1 MRIFEKIILRPYTD
15 VDSQDGINTEQ
26 FLEATEG
33 LINMF
38 DMFNS
43 SAFLVVQNDMK
54 NNAQKINKRYIKSP
68 TENKSLESLMKNE
81 ASLKTRPATEAI
93 LWLKRGLEF
102 TGQSLMHSLTHPN
115 EELTVS
121 FMQAYDKTLRPY
133 HSFIIRPLFNLAMNA
148 CPWRKDFYKSIDVTD
163 EESVEKMKEWLN
175 GLSGI
180 IDQLNRVFDEH
191 PEYTKH

>member
-1 MRIFEKIILRPYTD
+1 MRTFEKIILRPYTD

-38 DMFNS
+38 
-43 SAFLVVQNDMK
+43 
-54 NNAQKINKRYIKSP
+54 
-68 TENKSLESLMKNE
+68 ENKSLESLMKNE

-93 LWLKRGLEF
+93 LWLKRGLDF

-115 EELTVS
+115 DELTVS

-133 HSFIIRPLFNLAMNA
+133 HSFIVRPLFNLAMNA

>member
-1 MRIFEKIILRPYTD
+1 MRTFEKIILRPYTD

-38 DMFNS
+38 
-43 SAFLVVQNDMK
+43 VVQNDMK
-54 NNAQKINKRYIKSP
+54 NNAQSP

-93 LWLKRGLEF
+93 LWLKRGLDF

-115 EELTVS
+115 DELTVS

-133 HSFIIRPLFNLAMNA
+133 HSFIVRPLFNLAMNA

>member
-1 MRIFEKIILRPYTD
+1 MRTFEKIILRPYTD

-38 DMFNS
+38 
-43 SAFLVVQNDMK
+43 
-54 NNAQKINKRYIKSP
+54 
-68 TENKSLESLMKNE
+68 ENKSLESLMKNE

-115 EELTVS
+115 DELTVS

-133 HSFIIRPLFNLAMNA
+133 HSFIVRPLFNLAMNA

>member
-1 MRIFEKIILRPYTD
+1 
-15 VDSQDGINTEQ
+15 
-26 FLEATEG
+26 
-33 LINMF
+33 
-38 DMFNS
+38 
-43 SAFLVVQNDMK
+43 
-54 NNAQKINKRYIKSP
+54 
-68 TENKSLESLMKNE
+68 
-81 ASLKTRPATEAI
+81 
-93 LWLKRGLEF
+93 
-102 TGQSLMHSLTHPN
+102 MHSLTHPN